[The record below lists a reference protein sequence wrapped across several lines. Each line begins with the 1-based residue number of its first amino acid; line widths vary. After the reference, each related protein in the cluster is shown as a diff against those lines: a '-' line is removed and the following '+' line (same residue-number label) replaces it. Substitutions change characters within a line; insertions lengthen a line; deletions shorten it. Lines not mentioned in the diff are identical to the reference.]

1 MRNFSLKIRK
11 NSKIRKVEKKGGN
24 KNETDS
30 TQPKTIINEQNNN
43 FNKIVEFIKKYNYLI
58 DETKN
63 SSYLHEEKIK
73 YARQAND
80 YKQRILSILKNP
92 DFDLSILNEEDRY
105 ELLLNIIEQD
115 DEPGSLNYI
124 YITSAYLNIY
134 NPYVTENILMRIFDA
149 LPNKKFFDGNF
160 TMILKYMK
168 SRQRNL
174 PNIKNFLEDKLNIVD
189 TFTSNDSPKLIELIE
204 TYINL
209 NDKKKYSSRDFPKHE
224 FKANYY
230 KNTIISILNNPQLD
244 LSIINDVI
252 INKDTAKNGTFFLL
266 LYIIASGNTE
276 IINAYTN
283 IQNPYITDD
292 ILTNISNVIRS
303 SNNSQ
308 SVNFLNNTIGK
319 MKQNKENF
327 PNVTKFSTGNNSQQ
341 QQQEEQQS
349 FPPRQSQQPVVN
361 NYEELQN
368 YTGNNCP
375 SNNKEPTSC
384 INKQDY
390 YRQAR
395 LFHPDRN
402 KDCIASANA
411 KMKVLNNDK
420 TCKSGG
426 TKRKKKHTRKNKYMK
441 NKTKGK

>member
-1 MRNFSLKIRK
+1 MKNFSIKTRK
-11 NSKIRKVEKKGGN
+11 NSKIHKVEKKGGN

-30 TQPKTIINEQNNN
+30 TQPKTTINEQNNN

-63 SSYLHEEKIK
+63 SSYFHEEKIK

-149 LPNKKFFDGNF
+149 LPNNKFFDGNF

-168 SRQRNL
+168 SRQKNL

-224 FKANYY
+224 FKANY
-230 KNTIISILNNPQLD
+230 
-244 LSIINDVI
+244 
-252 INKDTAKNGTFFLL
+252 
-266 LYIIASGNTE
+266 
-276 IINAYTN
+276 
-283 IQNPYITDD
+283 
-292 ILTNISNVIRS
+292 
-303 SNNSQ
+303 
-308 SVNFLNNTIGK
+308 
-319 MKQNKENF
+319 
-327 PNVTKFSTGNNSQQ
+327 
-341 QQQEEQQS
+341 
-349 FPPRQSQQPVVN
+349 
-361 NYEELQN
+361 
-368 YTGNNCP
+368 
-375 SNNKEPTSC
+375 
-384 INKQDY
+384 
-390 YRQAR
+390 
-395 LFHPDRN
+395 
-402 KDCIASANA
+402 
-411 KMKVLNNDK
+411 
-420 TCKSGG
+420 
-426 TKRKKKHTRKNKYMK
+426 
-441 NKTKGK
+441 